1 MEEVSYQIVTAVP
14 VLMDFAAVVDVMA
27 VVLLLILSGQSIG
40 LKVMVVK
47 GTKLVGELVVRQ
59 VNTQGLRLKRK

>member
-1 MEEVSYQIVTAVP
+1 
-14 VLMDFAAVVDVMA
+14 MDFAAVVDVMA

-47 GTKLVGELVVRQ
+47 GTKLVGEMVVRQ